1 MVIALVIT
9 VFNMMTMLHL
19 PVCPQQ
25 KHLNTAANS
34 LRASSLVGGGGGGVW
49 GRGEESLHRRLRNL
63 NICIEKVDAKC

>member
-34 LRASSLVGGGGGGVW
+34 LRASSLVGGGGGG
-49 GRGEESLHRRLRNL
+49 GEKRVCTDVSG
-63 NICIEKVDAKC
+63 I